1 MPRASAKSS
10 QTSAEQRYPDQTH
23 HCVVSTK
30 LSQVVSTLFMD
41 RPLYTRSVYK
51 VGHRSLA
58 SVLPAVFPDGPDKHW
73 GLKVFSYPHPPDRA
87 DWEQQ
92 LWRASHLEMSLLF
105 AQARWQLFLP
115 GVVARGKRCF
125 FSSKSVLLYWLRHF
139 NFSLVFLRNA
149 SLMEALILVSTLPGE
164 MLTIIDLNRPSPH
177 NPVGRWERR
186 FYRLSRLWFSARRA
200 ALSKSRTR
208 WLKERKQG
216 RGSSRGPNLRWA
228 SDQRENR
235 GGNRLLHYFL
245 LMPFLCHKANT
256 P

>member
-1 MPRASAKSS
+1 MDLPSTGVWKCFHTLTHPTERTESSSFGMPLIWKWAFYLHRPDDNCFSL
-10 QTSAEQRYPDQTH
+10 QNQR
-23 HCVVSTK
+23 
-30 LSQVVSTLFMD
+30 F
-41 RPLYTRSVYK
+41 
-51 VGHRSLA
+51 
-58 SVLPAVFPDGPDKHW
+58 
-73 GLKVFSYPHPPDRA
+73 
-87 DWEQQ
+87 
-92 LWRASHLEMSLLF
+92 
-105 AQARWQLFLP
+105 P

-164 MLTIIDLNRPSPH
+164 VLTIIDLNRPSP
-177 NPVGRWERR
+177 PQPSGKVRTEDG
-186 FYRLSRLWFSARRA
+186 FYRLSHLWFSARCA

-235 GGNRLLHYFL
+235 GEIGFFIISSWCHFSVIKQTRPNYTWLLFSSEC
-245 LMPFLCHKANT
+245 LCHLHQQTASQIIVWHLQDF
-256 P
+256 